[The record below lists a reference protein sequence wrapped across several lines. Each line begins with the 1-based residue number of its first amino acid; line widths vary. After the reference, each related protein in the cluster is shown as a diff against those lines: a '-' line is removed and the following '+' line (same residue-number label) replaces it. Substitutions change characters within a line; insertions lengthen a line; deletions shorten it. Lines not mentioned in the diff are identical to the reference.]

1 MPSVDLSQRWDYP
14 ALPVGPVAV
23 EIPHGVIG
31 IGSAVS
37 EPFLFAVPAPE
48 PVVIFV
54 PPPAP
59 PPLPPSVLAV
69 AGGGGIQVD
78 TSDPLGVDI
87 SCYPDLDAGFSLV
100 SGRTALGQAL
110 ARRLETPRGG
120 LFYDPD
126 YGTDVR
132 EMVNDAATSA
142 FAQQRQ
148 QQIEAEA
155 LKDERVGTATATVTY
170 SPPTSTATIK
180 LDVDTAAGPY
190 TFILAVTGVSI
201 ALLG

>member
-1 MPSVDLSQRWDYP
+1 MGL
-14 ALPVGPVAV
+14 LGGGFTLGGPVT
-23 EIPHGVIG
+23 
-31 IGSAVS
+31 
-37 EPFLFAVPAPE
+37 
-48 PVVIFV
+48 V
-54 PPPAP
+54 PPTTPV
-59 PPLPPSVLAV
+59 PLSSQATFN
-69 AGGGGIQVD
+69 AA
-78 TSDPLGVDI
+78 DPLGVDI

-100 SGRTALGQAL
+100 SGYTALGQSL

-126 YGTDVR
+126 YGTDMR

-170 SPPTSTATIK
+170 SPATSTATVK
-180 LDVDTAAGPY
+180 LTVDTAAGPY
-190 TFILAVTGVSI
+190 TFVMAVTAVTI

>member
-1 MPSVDLSQRWDYP
+1 M
-14 ALPVGPVAV
+14 ALLGGA
-23 EIPHGVIG
+23 
-31 IGSAVS
+31 
-37 EPFLFAVPAPE
+37 FLLGGEAATAPVPAP
-48 PVVIFV
+48 
-54 PPPAP
+54 
-59 PPLPPSVLAV
+59 PLQLSTQATFNP
-69 AGGGGIQVD
+69 
-78 TSDPLGVDI
+78 SDPLGVDI

-120 LFYDPD
+120 LFYDRD

-155 LKDERVGTATATVTY
+155 LKEERVGTATATVTY
-170 SPPTSTATIK
+170 SPATSTATVK
-180 LDVDTAAGPY
+180 LAVDTAAGPY
-190 TFILAVTGVSI
+190 TFILAVTQISI

>member
-1 MPSVDLSQRWDYP
+1 M
-14 ALPVGPVAV
+14 ALLGGGFVLGGPVT
-23 EIPHGVIG
+23 
-31 IGSAVS
+31 
-37 EPFLFAVPAPE
+37 
-48 PVVIFV
+48 V
-54 PPPAP
+54 PPSAP
-59 PPLPPSVLAV
+59 VQISTQANFDL
-69 AGGGGIQVD
+69 
-78 TSDPLGVDI
+78 SDPLGVDI
-87 SCYPDLDAGFSLV
+87 SCYPDLDAGFALV
-100 SGRTALGQAL
+100 SGYTALGQAL

-170 SPPTSTATIK
+170 SPATSTAAVK
-180 LDVDTAAGPY
+180 LTVDTAVGPF
-190 TFILAVTGVSI
+190 TFVLAVTQISI
-201 ALLG
+201 AVLG

>member
-1 MPSVDLSQRWDYP
+1 M
-14 ALPVGPVAV
+14 ALLGGA
-23 EIPHGVIG
+23 
-31 IGSAVS
+31 
-37 EPFLFAVPAPE
+37 FLLGGEAATAPVPAP
-48 PVVIFV
+48 
-54 PPPAP
+54 
-59 PPLPPSVLAV
+59 PLQLSTQATFNP
-69 AGGGGIQVD
+69 
-78 TSDPLGVDI
+78 SDPLGVDI

-120 LFYDPD
+120 LFYDRD

-155 LKDERVGTATATVTY
+155 LKEERVGTATATVTY
-170 SPPTSTATIK
+170 SPATSTAAIK
-180 LDVDTAAGPY
+180 LAVDTAAGPF
-190 TFILAVTGVSI
+190 TFVLAVTSVSI
-201 ALLG
+201 AVLG